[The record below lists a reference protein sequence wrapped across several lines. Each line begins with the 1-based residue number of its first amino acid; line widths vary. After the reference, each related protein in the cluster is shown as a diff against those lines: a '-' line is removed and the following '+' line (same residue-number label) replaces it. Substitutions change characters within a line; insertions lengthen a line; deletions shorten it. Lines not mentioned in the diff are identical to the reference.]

1 MKDHRFRNLHSTCD
15 TVFKN
20 LLSEEVGAQVNHLKV
35 FMPED
40 EDTFWD
46 KGVFATD
53 TPTELQSGIF
63 YYKGKNVPSRWRGV

>member
-1 MKDHRFRNLHSTCD
+1 MH
-15 TVFKN
+15 
-20 LLSEEVGAQVNHLKV
+20 HLKV

-53 TPTELQSGIF
+53 TELQNAIF
-63 YYKGKNVPSRWRGV
+63 YYTGKNLCFRGREEHSLHSQFAEIEGGYRYVQ